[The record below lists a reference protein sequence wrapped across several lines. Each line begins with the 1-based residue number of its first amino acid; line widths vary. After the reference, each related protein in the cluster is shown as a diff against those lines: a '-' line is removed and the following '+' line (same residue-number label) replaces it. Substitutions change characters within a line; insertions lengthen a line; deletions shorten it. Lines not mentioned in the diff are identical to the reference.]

1 MRVGIST
8 ACFYPSVNTE
18 DTLDIIKD
26 SGFDLCEVFL
36 EAQCEMGE
44 YYCGKL
50 REKSERL
57 GLDIYSVHAFNG
69 NFEPYLFDKYERRRH
84 EMEMKFRDVCRA
96 ASILGAKYYT
106 FHGITSNMPRG
117 NIEEVA
123 MGMNKLCRV
132 AEEYK
137 INLSWE
143 NVSWCMSGN
152 PEFLKDIDE
161 KIYEKLYF
169 TLDIKQALRSKHYP
183 NEYIDIYGKR
193 LSTVHIND
201 AGIDGTCLMPGR
213 GNLKLK
219 EIVDKVKNIDENIP
233 FIIEVYRENFKAYD
247 ELSIAREYLY
257 NIV

>member
-44 YYCGKL
+44 DYCSKL
-50 REKSERL
+50 REKSEKL
-57 GLDIYSVHAFNG
+57 GLEIYSVHAFNG

-123 MGMNKLCRV
+123 RGMNKLCRV

-152 PEFLKDIDE
+152 PQFLKDIDE

-201 AGIDGTCLMPGR
+201 AGTDGTCLMPGR

-219 EIVDKVKNIDENIP
+219 EIIDKVKNIDENIP

-257 NIV
+257 NII